1 MKRFALSIALLG
13 LIQTTAFADDDKP
26 IQFSQL
32 PATAQQFIKEYFGD
46 KKIALAKMESDF
58 FGKNYDVIFANGD
71 KVECDRSGEWTEVKC
86 KYTQVP
92 DKLVPEQVKKFV
104 TENYP
109 ESKVVKFER
118 DRNDYE
124 VKLSNGWEL
133 TFDKQYQLIDMDN

>member
-71 KVECDRSGEWTEVKC
+71 KVEFDRSGEWTEVKC

-92 DKLVPEQVKKFV
+92 DKLVAEQVKKFV

>member
-13 LIQTTAFADDDKP
+13 LIQTAAFADDDKP

-32 PATAQQFIKEYFGD
+32 PATAQQFIKQYFGD

-71 KVECDRSGEWTEVKC
+71 KVEFDRSGEWTEVQC

-92 DKLVPEQVKKFV
+92 DNLIPEQVKKFV

-109 ESKVVKFER
+109 ESKVLKFER

>member
-1 MKRFALSIALLG
+1 M
-13 LIQTTAFADDDKP
+13 
-26 IQFSQL
+26 
-32 PATAQQFIKEYFGD
+32 
-46 KKIALAKMESDF
+46 
-58 FGKNYDVIFANGD
+58 IFANGD
-71 KVECDRSGEWTEVKC
+71 KVEFDRSGEWTEVQC

-92 DKLVPEQVKKFV
+92 DKLVPEPVKKFV

-109 ESKVVKFER
+109 DSKVLKFER

>member
-71 KVECDRSGEWTEVKC
+71 KVEFDRSGECTEVKC

>member
-71 KVECDRSGEWTEVKC
+71 KVEFDRSGEWTEVQC
-86 KYTQVP
+86 KFTQVP

>member
-1 MKRFALSIALLG
+1 M
-13 LIQTTAFADDDKP
+13 IQTTAFADDDKP

-71 KVECDRSGEWTEVKC
+71 KVEFDRSGEWTEVQC
-86 KYTQVP
+86 KFTQVP

-109 ESKVVKFER
+109 ESKVLKFER